1 MGFYR
6 EKVFPWLVDHIA
18 TGAEIDVIRDRV
30 VEQAAGHVLEIGSGT
45 GANFLSYSNA
55 VTSLTTVDPN
65 PGMNKIAR
73 RRIKYVEFPVDTREI
88 RCENLSIK
96 GASFDYA
103 VTTLALCSLGN
114 VESALEEIYRVLK
127 PGGRLLFLEHGLS
140 SDSTVGRWQER
151 ITPLQRCVF
160 DGCHLN
166 RKIDLLIRGAGFF
179 IDKID
184 NYYLEKLPN
193 SFGCMYE
200 GVATK

>member
-73 RRIKYVEFPVDTREI
+73 RGIKYVEFPVDTR
-88 RCENLSIK
+88 
-96 GASFDYA
+96 
-103 VTTLALCSLGN
+103 
-114 VESALEEIYRVLK
+114 
-127 PGGRLLFLEHGLS
+127 
-140 SDSTVGRWQER
+140 
-151 ITPLQRCVF
+151 
-160 DGCHLN
+160 
-166 RKIDLLIRGAGFF
+166 
-179 IDKID
+179 
-184 NYYLEKLPN
+184 
-193 SFGCMYE
+193 
-200 GVATK
+200 